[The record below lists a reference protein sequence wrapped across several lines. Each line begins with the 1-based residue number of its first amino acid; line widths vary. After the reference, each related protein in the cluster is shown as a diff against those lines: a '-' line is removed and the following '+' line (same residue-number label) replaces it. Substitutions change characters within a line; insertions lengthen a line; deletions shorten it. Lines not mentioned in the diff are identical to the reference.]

1 MRALVQ
7 RVNEARVLVD
17 GKEWARVGRGL
28 LVYLGIH
35 ERDTDKEADWIVKR
49 IIQARVFDN
58 EGGRMTHSV
67 VDIRGEILVVSQITL
82 YGDFDKG
89 NRPDMSSSMKP
100 REAKELYERF
110 ISKLK
115 DVSGLEVKEGQ
126 FGARMNIESVNH
138 GPVTLLIE
146 A

>member
-1 MRALVQ
+1 MRALMQ

-17 GKEWARVGRGL
+17 GEEWAKIGRGL

-35 ERDTDKEADWIVKR
+35 EKDTDKEAEWIVKKLL
-49 IIQARVFDN
+49 QARVFDDA
-58 EGGRMTHSV
+58 GGRMTHSV
-67 VDIRGEILVVSQITL
+67 VDIHGEILVVSQITL
-82 YGDFDKG
+82 YGDFSKG
-89 NRPDMSSSMKP
+89 NRPDMSSSMRP
-100 REAKELYERF
+100 REAEELYKKF

-115 DVSGLEVKEGQ
+115 EASGLEVKKGQ
-126 FGARMNIESVNH
+126 FGARMDIQSVNH

>member
-1 MRALVQ
+1 MQ

-17 GKEWARVGRGL
+17 GEEWAKIGRGL

-35 ERDTDKEADWIVKR
+35 EKDTDKEAEWIVKKLL
-49 IIQARVFDN
+49 QARVFDDA
-58 EGGRMTHSV
+58 GGRMTHSV
-67 VDIRGEILVVSQITL
+67 VDIHGEILVVSQITL
-82 YGDFDKG
+82 YGDFSKG
-89 NRPDMSSSMKP
+89 NRPDMSSSMRP
-100 REAKELYERF
+100 REAEELYKKF

-115 DVSGLEVKEGQ
+115 EASGLEVKEGQ
-126 FGARMNIESVNH
+126 FGARMDIQSVNH